1 MSTRYIT
8 FIVTVSAVDDSA
20 DPTKAGEQI
29 KDSVIWEA
37 SKELTKILNQEI
49 KNDEYIV
56 DWSRVNL
63 KGK

>member
-1 MSTRYIT
+1 
-8 FIVTVSAVDDSA
+8 VSAVDDSA